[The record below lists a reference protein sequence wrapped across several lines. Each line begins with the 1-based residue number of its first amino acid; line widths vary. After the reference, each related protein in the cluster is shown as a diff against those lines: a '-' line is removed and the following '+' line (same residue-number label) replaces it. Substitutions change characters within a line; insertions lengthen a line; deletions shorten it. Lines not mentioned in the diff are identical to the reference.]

1 MKNWKWH
8 EQLNSQVRL
17 VDFQEIGGRADEVY
31 YEQQKHITCTDS
43 GFEIAEK
50 FHQQMKMQMS
60 AFLTQMDLHTKSLT
74 KLEDSIVEYHKKTI
88 TTYKDIA
95 LAEKENVRRIEKKL
109 ENVAGDMAF
118 IKDHVF
124 RILIK
129 LNKMDK
135 DKNVD
140 ENES

>member
-1 MKNWKWH
+1 MKNWKRH

-17 VDFQEIGGRADEVY
+17 VDFEEMGNRADEIY
-31 YEQQKHITCTDS
+31 YEQQKHITCTDA
-43 GFEIAEK
+43 GFEIAEQ

-74 KLEDSIVEYHKKTI
+74 KLEDNIVEYHKKTI
-88 TTYKDIA
+88 TTYKAIA
-95 LAEKENVRRIEKKL
+95 LAENENVRRVEKKL
-109 ENVAGDMAF
+109 EKAAGDMAF

-124 RILIK
+124 RILMQ
-129 LNKMDK
+129 LNRMDK
-135 DKNVD
+135 DKKVN

>member
-1 MKNWKWH
+1 M
-8 EQLNSQVRL
+8 
-17 VDFQEIGGRADEVY
+17 GRADEVY

-95 LAEKENVRRIEKKL
+95 LAENENFRRIEKKF

-118 IKDHVF
+118 IKNHVS

-129 LNKMDK
+129 MNKMDK
-135 DKNVD
+135 DTKV
-140 ENES
+140 ESNDP

>member
-17 VDFQEIGGRADEVY
+17 VDFQDIGGRADEVY
-31 YEQQKHITCTDS
+31 YEQQKHITCTDA

-95 LAEKENVRRIEKKL
+95 LAEKENLRRIEKKF
-109 ENVAGDMAF
+109 EHMAGEIAF

-124 RILIK
+124 RISMK

-135 DKNVD
+135 DKKVD